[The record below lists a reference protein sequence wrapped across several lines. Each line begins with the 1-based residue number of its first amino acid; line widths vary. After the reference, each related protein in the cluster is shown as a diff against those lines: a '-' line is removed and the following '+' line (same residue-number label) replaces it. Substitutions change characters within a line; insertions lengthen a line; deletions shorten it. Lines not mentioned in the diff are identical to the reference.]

1 MSFLNKINVFLWFNM
16 IKQVFNRKSNKAL
29 VSYIIKINTLHQ
41 DVLLVLGLGDRSA
54 RYHRKK
60 ITAPKFRILEEAW
73 PFGTKSCVS
82 LGRHS
87 TVCK

>member
-41 DVLLVLGLGDRSA
+41 DVLLVLVRALPP
-54 RYHRKK
+54 KK
-60 ITAPKFRILEEAW
+60 NYCPQISN
-73 PFGTKSCVS
+73 FG
-82 LGRHS
+82 GRM
-87 TVCK
+87 TFWN